1 MDFETVRY
9 DVQNNSLVIID
20 QTLLPG
26 ETVFLSLTTV
36 EQAREAIRALRVRG
50 APAIGVAAAIAY
62 AVAAQNIHA
71 SEYEVFHT
79 LLCAVKDC
87 LATSRPTAVNL
98 FWALE
103 RMEHVL
109 TDNPGIPIV
118 ILKKML
124 QDMALEI
131 KQEDIAVCRKIG
143 ENGADLLQDGF
154 GILTHCNAGR
164 LAAVQYGTALAPIY
178 VGTEQGKKFRV
189 FADETR
195 PLLQGVRLTA
205 WELHRAGIDVTVLCD
220 NMAAS
225 LMQSGRIN
233 AVIVGADRIA
243 ANGDTA
249 NKIGTSGIAVLA
261 KHFCI
266 PFYVAAPTST
276 LDKVCATGADIKIEH
291 RDATEVTERWYQK
304 RMAPEDIGVYNPAFD
319 VTDHSLITA
328 IITEFAVHH
337 NTGGAFS
344 WQL

>member
-50 APAIGVAAAIAY
+50 APAIGVATAIAY
-62 AVAAQNIHA
+62 AVAAQNIHT

-103 RMEHVL
+103 RMEQVL

-131 KQEDIAVCRKIG
+131 KQEDVAVCRKIG

-195 PLLQGVRLTA
+195 PLLQGIRLTA

-225 LMQSGRIN
+225 LMQSGRIH
-233 AVIVGADRIA
+233 AIIVGADRIA

-276 LDKVCATGADIKIEH
+276 LDKACATGADIKIEH

>member
-1 MDFETVRY
+1 
-9 DVQNNSLVIID
+9 
-20 QTLLPG
+20 
-26 ETVFLSLTTV
+26 
-36 EQAREAIRALRVRG
+36 
-50 APAIGVAAAIAY
+50 
-62 AVAAQNIHA
+62 
-71 SEYEVFHT
+71 
-79 LLCAVKDC
+79 
-87 LATSRPTAVNL
+87 
-98 FWALE
+98 
-103 RMEHVL
+103 
-109 TDNPGIPIV
+109 
-118 ILKKML
+118 
-124 QDMALEI
+124 
-131 KQEDIAVCRKIG
+131 
-143 ENGADLLQDGF
+143 
-154 GILTHCNAGR
+154 
-164 LAAVQYGTALAPIY
+164 
-178 VGTEQGKKFRV
+178 
-189 FADETR
+189 
-195 PLLQGVRLTA
+195 
-205 WELHRAGIDVTVLCD
+205 
-220 NMAAS
+220 
-225 LMQSGRIN
+225 MQSGRIN